1 LLRSNDGI
9 SLACDASIAAIKLG
23 ARSVNLVLKPPQE
36 QAIGTLSLIRILVV
50 DDFADWRC
58 FVLAKLRENCSLQ
71 VIGVVSDGFK
81 AVLKAKELQPD
92 LVLLDIGLPMLDGI
106 GAARQIREI
115 APKSKILF
123 LSQELDPGVAR
134 AALNA
139 GGHGYVVKLDADREL
154 LPAVEA
160 VMLGKKFVSPRVTD
174 HPA

>member
-1 LLRSNDGI
+1 M
-9 SLACDASIAAIKLG
+9 
-23 ARSVNLVLKPPQE
+23 
-36 QAIGTLSLIRILVV
+36 
-50 DDFADWRC
+50 
-58 FVLAKLRENCSLQ
+58 
-71 VIGVVSDGFK
+71 VSDGFK

>member
-1 LLRSNDGI
+1 MLRSNDGI
-9 SLACDASIAAIKLG
+9 NLACDAPIAAIKLG
-23 ARSVNLVLKPPQE
+23 ARSLNLVLKPPQE
-36 QAIGTLSLIRILVV
+36 QAIGTLSLIRIPVV
-50 DDFADWRC
+50 DDFADWRG

-106 GAARQIREI
+106 GAARQIHKI

-123 LSQELDPGVAR
+123 LSREIDPDVAR

-154 LPAVEA
+154 LPALEA
-160 VMLGKKFVSPRVTD
+160 VMLGKKFVSPRVAD